1 MKYRYFLIIGSL
13 ILGLTSCKKEE
24 QPTISE
30 APTIELLAISS
41 TSVQEFQDSLV
52 FTISYIDGDG
62 DLGIEDADSTVI
74 ELIDNRDPESLIF
87 GYHLSP
93 RAPEGASI
101 IVQGELQIVLN
112 NIIIL
117 NNNNSSETTTFD
129 IRIKD
134 RAQQWS
140 KVLTTEEITISR

>member
-1 MKYRYFLIIGSL
+1 MRVLLCISFSLLI
-13 ILGLTSCKKEE
+13 GLAACKKKEL
-24 QPTISE
+24 PIITE
-30 APTIELLAISS
+30 APTIELVMVSQNSI
-41 TSVQEFQDSLV
+41 QEFQDSLV

-62 DLGIEDADSTVI
+62 DLGVENADSTVI
-74 ELIDNRDPESLIF
+74 ELIDNRDPENLIF

-93 RAPEGASI
+93 RAPAGSSL

-112 NIIIL
+112 NVIIL
-117 NNNNSSETTTFD
+117 DNSASSETTTFD

-140 KVLTTEEITISR
+140 NVVTSEEIRINR